1 MNLNRDNL
9 ILAIVVVIAFLCFM
23 LGAAIPAAPEPLERW
38 SGYEWQA
45 MNPEQQRY
53 YTAGLLTGLWFG
65 ARATKLSEDPKAKVT
80 AVRFFVSV
88 AAFLDT
94 HNLASAVAALE
105 RFYLVGPRNVP
116 IVFVLVEPEDRSQ

>member
-23 LGAAIPAAPEPLERW
+23 LGAAIPAVPEPLERW

-45 MNPEQQRY
+45 MNPEQRTY

-80 AVRFFVSV
+80 ATRFFASV
-88 AAFLDT
+88 AAFLDS
-94 HNLASAVAALE
+94 HDLAQATKAID

-116 IVFVLVEPEDRSQ
+116 IVFVLIEPEDRNQ